1 MFLVLAQSALTFPK
15 STMEAPQECVK
26 FVQSHCINASSI
38 FDGQSS
44 YCLIFKDLFY

>member
-1 MFLVLAQSALTFPK
+1 MFSVLGQPALTFPK

-26 FVQSHCINASSI
+26 FVQSHCINDSSI

-44 YCLIFKDLFY
+44 YSVIFKNLFH